1 MYKNILLRNNKLKG
15 MFLFV
20 KRSFKMEIL
29 LRDTP
34 RYLNLYETFKDAPT
48 KLAFKFLKLFG
59 NLEKE
64 RTFYEEKFNKIL
76 ETYAE
81 QNEDGTL
88 KLTEDKNGVQIRK
101 DSLVECKK
109 AMDELNELTITLP
122 DIKFKLEELE
132 PINLKLDDLALL
144 MPFIDE

>member
-1 MYKNILLRNNKLKG
+1 
-15 MFLFV
+15 
-20 KRSFKMEIL
+20 MEIL
-29 LRDTP
+29 LRDIP
-34 RYLNLYETFKDAPT
+34 RYLSLYETFKDAPT

-109 AMDELNELTITLP
+109 AMNELNELTITLP

>member
-1 MYKNILLRNNKLKG
+1 
-15 MFLFV
+15 
-20 KRSFKMEIL
+20 MEIL

-34 RYLNLYETFKDAPT
+34 RYLNLYESFKNAPT

-64 RTFYEEKFNKIL
+64 KTFYEEKFNKIL

>member
-1 MYKNILLRNNKLKG
+1 
-15 MFLFV
+15 
-20 KRSFKMEIL
+20 MEIL

-34 RYLNLYETFKDAPT
+34 RYLSLYETFKDAPT

-122 DIKFKLEELE
+122 DINVKLEELE
-132 PINLKLDDLALL
+132 PINLNLDDVALL

>member
-1 MYKNILLRNNKLKG
+1 
-15 MFLFV
+15 
-20 KRSFKMEIL
+20 MEIL
-29 LRDTP
+29 LRDIP
-34 RYLNLYETFKDAPT
+34 RYLSLYETFKDAPT

>member
-1 MYKNILLRNNKLKG
+1 
-15 MFLFV
+15 
-20 KRSFKMEIL
+20 MEIL

-34 RYLNLYETFKDAPT
+34 RYLSLYESFKDAPT

-59 NLEKE
+59 SLDKEK
-64 RTFYEEKFNKIL
+64 TFYEEKFNKIL

-109 AMDELNELTITLP
+109 AMDELNELTTTLP

>member
-1 MYKNILLRNNKLKG
+1 M
-15 MFLFV
+15 
-20 KRSFKMEIL
+20 
-29 LRDTP
+29 
-34 RYLNLYETFKDAPT
+34 
-48 KLAFKFLKLFG
+48 
-59 NLEKE
+59 
-64 RTFYEEKFNKIL
+64 
-76 ETYAE
+76 
-81 QNEDGTL
+81 
-88 KLTEDKNGVQIRK
+88 TEDKNGVQIRK

>member
-1 MYKNILLRNNKLKG
+1 
-15 MFLFV
+15 
-20 KRSFKMEIL
+20 MEIL

-34 RYLNLYETFKDAPT
+34 RYLNLYESFKDAPT

-59 NLEKE
+59 NLDKEK
-64 RTFYEEKFNKIL
+64 TFYEEKFNKIL

>member
-1 MYKNILLRNNKLKG
+1 
-15 MFLFV
+15 
-20 KRSFKMEIL
+20 MEIL
-29 LRDTP
+29 LRDIP
-34 RYLNLYETFKDAPT
+34 RYLSLYETFKDAPT
-48 KLAFKFLKLFG
+48 KLAFKFLKLFA

-76 ETYAE
+76 ESYAE

-88 KLTEDKNGVQIRK
+88 KLTEDKNGLQIRK

>member
-1 MYKNILLRNNKLKG
+1 
-15 MFLFV
+15 
-20 KRSFKMEIL
+20 MEIL

-34 RYLNLYETFKDAPT
+34 RYLNLYESFKDAPT

-64 RTFYEEKFNKIL
+64 KTFYEEKFNKIL

>member
-1 MYKNILLRNNKLKG
+1 
-15 MFLFV
+15 
-20 KRSFKMEIL
+20 MEIL

-34 RYLNLYETFKDAPT
+34 RYLNLYESFKNAPI

>member
-1 MYKNILLRNNKLKG
+1 
-15 MFLFV
+15 
-20 KRSFKMEIL
+20 MEIL

-34 RYLNLYETFKDAPT
+34 KYLNLYESFKDAPT

-64 RTFYEEKFNKIL
+64 KTFYEEKFNKIL

-132 PINLKLDDLALL
+132 PINLKLEDLALL